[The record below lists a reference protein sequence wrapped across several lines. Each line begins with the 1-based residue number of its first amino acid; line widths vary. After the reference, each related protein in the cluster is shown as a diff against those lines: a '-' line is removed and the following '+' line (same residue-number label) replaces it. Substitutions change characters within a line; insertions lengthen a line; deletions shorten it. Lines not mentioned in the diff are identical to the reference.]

1 MHFNLLKVQED
12 KIVVWVGKD
21 QCWAQARKAFQ
32 KLVADCT
39 LIIKYTNL

>member
-1 MHFNLLKVQED
+1 MREKLRYFQLTK
-12 KIVVWVGKD
+12 
-21 QCWAQARKAFQ
+21 ARKAFQ